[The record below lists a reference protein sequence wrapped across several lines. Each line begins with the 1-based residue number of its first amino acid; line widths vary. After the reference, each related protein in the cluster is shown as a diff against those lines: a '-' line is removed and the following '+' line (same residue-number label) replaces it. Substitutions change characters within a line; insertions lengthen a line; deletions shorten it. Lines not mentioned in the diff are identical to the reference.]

1 MSAESL
7 GRRASHIEEERRLV
21 TRIRE
26 AVGDRGI
33 AEFSRILELN
43 HESVRRYVRGMTSPP
58 AVFLMRIVE
67 RLGVDANWLLVGD
80 DTRISQTLHTIDT
93 VRLAAELERRAAAI
107 GWAAS
112 RGQQPASVLNGCEV
126 HEDDVNRQECE
137 TRTAARQNETR
148 VGISDTNPSSGGKE
162 SSSPARC
169 E

>member
-7 GRRASHIEEERRLV
+7 SRRASHIEEERRLV

-112 RGQQPASVLNGCEV
+112 RGQQTASVLNVSEV
-126 HEDDVNRQECE
+126 QEGKVSKQECE
-137 TRTAARQNETR
+137 TRTAASHNETR
-148 VGISDTNPSSGGKE
+148 VGVSDTNPSSGGKE
-162 SSSPARC
+162 SSSPARS